1 VTEQAIEVDL
11 GGVLGSWETTAPRDP
26 ELPSSFA
33 MRQEWLQDL
42 GGLGSEE
49 AVMTY
54 WILCRADWP
63 RAQTSW
69 FEGLSKRRTGHGM
82 SPARAR
88 RAIDR
93 LVASGVAVELSGG
106 RVALDPRVVCEAL
119 ADAF

>member
-1 VTEQAIEVDL
+1 GMAMRGARGRGGHGPPRRPPRVKERTAGRTDPHHRHTGRGRVTEQAIEVDL

-69 FEGLSKRRTGHGM
+69 FEGLS
-82 SPARAR
+82 
-88 RAIDR
+88 
-93 LVASGVAVELSGG
+93 
-106 RVALDPRVVCEAL
+106 
-119 ADAF
+119 